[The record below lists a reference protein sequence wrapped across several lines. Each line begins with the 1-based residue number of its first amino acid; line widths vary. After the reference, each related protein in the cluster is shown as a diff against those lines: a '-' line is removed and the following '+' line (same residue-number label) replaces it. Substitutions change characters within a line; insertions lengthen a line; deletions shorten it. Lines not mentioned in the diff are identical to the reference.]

1 MRGYL
6 LCLTPLKSEHP
17 KFPLCNV
24 PGKTE
29 SKVPEMVVN
38 SVCTTT
44 LVHEKSVKS
53 SALMGDKISVLTATG
68 EHLIVPLAW
77 IGIGSGQGKHAE
89 LVGVLDK
96 LPVDCLLRRSS
107 FGQTLSWEN
116 VLEQWE
122 RNVSGHNSDTN
133 EAFAL
138 TRRQKMLRDAQERA
152 DTSIDQEN
160 TPALKNLSKKELKG
174 NGLRQGDLRRLFEDK
189 ELVQEEI
196 DKKGLN
202 RDTKVAMHE
211 SELPINILV
220 RNRNQ
225 LTEDQ
230 VSDVTQEEKRRKRFQ
245 SKLTLTLLVMEC

>member
-1 MRGYL
+1 ML
-6 LCLTPLKSEHP
+6 
-17 KFPLCNV
+17 N
-24 PGKTE
+24 
-29 SKVPEMVVN
+29 
-38 SVCTTT
+38 
-44 LVHEKSVKS
+44 
-53 SALMGDKISVLTATG
+53 
-68 EHLIVPLAW
+68 
-77 IGIGSGQGKHAE
+77 
-89 LVGVLDK
+89 
-96 LPVDCLLRRSS
+96 
-107 FGQTLSWEN
+107 
-116 VLEQWE
+116 
-122 RNVSGHNSDTN
+122 
-133 EAFAL
+133 FAL

-152 DTSIDQEN
+152 DTLIDQEN
-160 TPALKNLSKKELKG
+160 TPVLKNLSKKELKG

-245 SKLTLTLLVMEC
+245 SKLTLTLLVMEF

>member
-1 MRGYL
+1 MQGYL
-6 LCLTPLKSEHP
+6 LCLTPLKLEHP
-17 KFPLCNV
+17 KFPLCKV
-24 PGKTE
+24 LGKIE
-29 SKVPEMVVN
+29 GKLAEMVVD
-38 SVCTTT
+38 SGCTRT
-44 LVHEKSVKS
+44 LVHEKFVKN

-68 EHLIVPLAW
+68 ERLIVPLAW
-77 IGIGSGQGKHAE
+77 VEIESGQGKHAE

-96 LPVDCLLRRSS
+96 LPVDCLLGRSS

-133 EAFAL
+133 EAFAS

-152 DTSIDQEN
+152 DTLINQEN
-160 TPALKNLSKKELKG
+160 TLALKSLSKKELKG
-174 NGLRQGDLRRLFEDK
+174 NGLGQGDLRRLFEDK

-196 DKKGLN
+196 DEKGLN
-202 RDTKVAMHE
+202 RDRKVAIHE

-230 VSDVTQEEKRRKRFQ
+230 VSDITQEEKRRKRFQ
-245 SKLTLTLLVMEC
+245 SKLTLTLLVMEF